1 MIKNYKNYLYSNI
14 IAISGYPVLWCI
26 YWFIFCIMNPVG
38 GGDIIGF
45 ILIPFSTIYCL
56 VVLAITLCV
65 FIIELI
71 LKKSN
76 RQIKLYA
83 ISNNIFYNIYLHI
96 GLALF
101 FILLIPLLLFFI
113 AFFMNELA

>member
-1 MIKNYKNYLYSNI
+1 MLISRYYNIVIKNYKNYLYSNV

-65 FIIELI
+65 FIVELI

-76 RQIKLYA
+76 RQIKLLHCFDF
-83 ISNNIFYNIYLHI
+83 NFPKLNIPNTKII
-96 GLALF
+96 PRLF
-101 FILLIPLLLFFI
+101 G
-113 AFFMNELA
+113 